1 MWILLMMMMNVVTL
15 GGNKRVRKEP
25 LPKPVEGSGIEED
38 PKLSTLRKRKRAVT
52 SVDKTGGTTSRQTP
66 RSNSTTQAGDE
77 EIVPNTTANSS
88 PTATKGSGSRE
99 DTQPTSSLLVV
110 EGNVSNTMH
119 SMPSQRQRRKRGP
132 NINKKATQVLDNLK
146 EIHSAARLTLTRDIY
161 TMKFVGDS
169 ATYFATEVGI
179 VIRKYCP
186 LEFHTWEK
194 VPNENKE
201 DMMDRLRVKF
211 QIPHEDKALVK
222 CVEMH
227 LQRQWKRTRSTL
239 KAYWV
244 KNGGIADPSL
254 AKSKMDPNCRS
265 KEDWEH
271 MCKYWETDKAQKY
284 ADQMKQNREK
294 LVVPSRGGSRSI
306 ANHKYAMENIV
317 KMKED
322 ECAKLVSAGTTITP
336 VMEYKIEK
344 NAVTTVC
351 SKPKTLLSGWESSS
365 GPVMRKKDIPYFS
378 ASESSQSTSKNDEE
392 WKSKYDALE
401 EEQRINKEEL
411 RIYQDKFKRS
421 EEKSEKLSQFLISK
435 FPDAQDMLFPNHDVD
450 EEEYDLSL

>member
-1 MWILLMMMMNVVTL
+1 MWILLVMMTIVHL
-15 GGNKRVRKEP
+15 EGSKRVRKGPLPPSVDTTCEEGGSEQDP
-25 LPKPVEGSGIEED
+25 KLCTLRRRKHAMTSVGKTGKPSVQQEELLQDKLLDQIQLPKPVKRRLFRTQRLTRVLQKEVVPEKI
-38 PKLSTLRKRKRAVT
+38 PNQLHHLIFITLFVKLRIKNKCYGV
-52 SVDKTGGTTSRQTP
+52 
-66 RSNSTTQAGDE
+66 
-77 EIVPNTTANSS
+77 
-88 PTATKGSGSRE
+88 
-99 DTQPTSSLLVV
+99 
-110 EGNVSNTMH
+110 
-119 SMPSQRQRRKRGP
+119 RQRRKRGP

-146 EIHSAARLTLTRDIY
+146 ESNSAARLTLTRDIY

-201 DMMDRLRVKF
+201 DMMDRLR
-211 QIPHEDKALVK
+211 
-222 CVEMH
+222 
-227 LQRQWKRTRSTL
+227 RQWKRTRSTL

-244 KNGGIADPSL
+244 KNGGIADPSS
-254 AKSKMDPNCRS
+254 AKSKMDPKCRS

-306 ANHKYAMENIV
+306 ANHKYAMTDKNTQLQPNPIKLYHKLHFKTKWINEESRIEYENIV
-317 KMKED
+317 KMKDD
-322 ECAKLVSAGTTITP
+322 ECAKLVSAGITITP
-336 VMEYKIEK
+336 EMEYEIEK

-351 SKPKTLLSGWESSS
+351 SKPKTLLLGWESSS
-365 GPVMRKKDIPYFS
+365 GPVMRKKDIPYFL
-378 ASESSQSTSKNDEE
+378 ASESSQSTSKDDEE
-392 WKSKYDALE
+392 WKIKYVALE

-411 RIYQDKFKRS
+411 RIYQKKFKRS
-421 EEKSEKLSQFLISK
+421 EEKSEKLSQF
-435 FPDAQDMLFPNHDVD
+435 
-450 EEEYDLSL
+450 